1 MTRIAKLIES
11 LDKVHDLMIK
21 RAEADA
27 FMVRAGKRL
36 PETARPL
43 YTHIVAHQA
52 ESKKLLEEI
61 EFQLQYQLALE
72 RAGIKL
78 ANVERRYGL
87 TMRGGYYI
95 SSVYTKDGQLRSI
108 ARVQMPA
115 HMLAK

>member
-1 MTRIAKLIES
+1 MTKIAKLVDS

-36 PETARPL
+36 PDTARHL
-43 YTHIVAHQA
+43 YTHIVTHQA

-78 ANVERRYGL
+78 QDVSYRYGV
-87 TMRGGYYI
+87 TVGGQYYI
-95 SSVYTKDGQLRSI
+95 NKVITKGAIERDI